1 MNRPLTI
8 AVNAVGPRNVKEIIH
23 SFAGAAMQTGSGTD
37 KLQTIQGLRALAA
50 LLVVFQHALLTVI
63 GTAAAPGSPFYGIV
77 VSTGDNGVFLFF
89 AISGFIMMYTSR
101 NSFGEAGAPRRFIA
115 KRLLRIVPLYWL
127 CMGIY
132 ALKLAAQQ
140 NAPALPELLKSF
152 AFIPYQN
159 AEGFFHP
166 VYPLGWTL
174 NYEMLFY
181 AIFAVTLVLSYRAA
195 TVVVI
200 SVMLALVAAGQW
212 MSADQAG
219 DIAFYYTRPIM
230 LYFVL
235 GIVVFL
241 IYDALKERHLIDIG
255 SGSRFAAFLFL
266 VAVALPLL
274 AGLTG
279 IILSAYAVFAAIFLL
294 LTYATIGRPT
304 GSWNGPAWRLVL
316 LLGEASFSIYLTHSF
331 VMGPM
336 GRIWSA
342 LHLPEGLW
350 WLFCAGA
357 LVGASIFGVLTYLF
371 VEKPLT
377 RLAKSIF
384 SPQSRTSGVSAG

>member
-1 MNRPLTI
+1 MRVTSSN
-8 AVNAVGPRNVKEIIH
+8 E
-23 SFAGAAMQTGSGTD
+23 

-50 LLVVFQHALLTVI
+50 LLVVFQHALLTII
-63 GTAAAPGSPFYGIV
+63 GSAAAPESPFYGIV

-101 NSFGEAGAPRRFIA
+101 GKFGETGASRRFIA

-140 NAPALPELLKSF
+140 NPPVLPDLVRSF

-181 AIFAVTLVLSYRAA
+181 VIFAVSLFLSYRLA
-195 TVVVI
+195 TVLVI
-200 SVMLALVAAGQW
+200 SLMLALVAAGQW
-212 MSADQAG
+212 WGADPSSALG
-219 DIAFYYTRPIM
+219 YYYTRPVL

-235 GIVVFL
+235 GVIVFL
-241 IYDALKERHLIDIG
+241 VYDALKERHPVDIA
-255 SGSRFAAFLFL
+255 SGNCFALFL
-266 VAVALPLL
+266 LIAAAAAPLL
-274 AGLTG
+274 AGMTG
-279 IILSAYAVFAAIFLL
+279 VILSHYAVFLAIFLL
-294 LTYATIGRPT
+294 LSYAAIGRPS
-304 GSWNGPAWRLVL
+304 GNWDGLPWRTVM

-331 VMGPM
+331 VLGPM
-336 GRIWSA
+336 GRIWKA
-342 LHLPEGLW
+342 LHLPDGLW
-350 WLFCAGA
+350 WLFCGGA
-357 LVGASIFGVLTYLF
+357 LVGAAVFGVLTYLF
-371 VEKPLT
+371 VEKPLI
-377 RLAKSIF
+377 RLTTSIF
-384 SPQSRTSGVSAG
+384 SPQRRPAGVSAG

>member
-1 MNRPLTI
+1 
-8 AVNAVGPRNVKEIIH
+8 
-23 SFAGAAMQTGSGTD
+23 MQITSGNE

-50 LLVVFQHALLTVI
+50 LLVVFQHALLTII
-63 GTAAAPGSPFYGIV
+63 GSAAAPGSPFYGIV

-101 NSFGEAGAPRRFIA
+101 GKFGKPGAPRRFIA

-140 NAPALPELLKSF
+140 NAPALPDLVKSF

-181 AIFAVTLVLSYRAA
+181 AIFAVSLVLSYRLA
-195 TVVVI
+195 TALVI
-200 SVMLALVAAGQW
+200 SLMLALVAAGQW
-212 MSADQAG
+212 LGADQSNAM
-219 DIAFYYTRPIM
+219 AYYYTRPIM

-235 GIVVFL
+235 GIIVFL
-241 IYDALKERHLIDIG
+241 AYDALKERQLLDIG
-255 SGSRFAAFLFL
+255 SGNRFALFL
-266 VAVALPLL
+266 VIVAVAAPLL
-274 AGLTG
+274 AGVTG
-279 IILSAYAVFAAIFLL
+279 IILSPYAVFLAISLL
-294 LTYATIGRPT
+294 LAYATIGQPSGRWD
-304 GSWNGPAWRLVL
+304 GLAWRTVL

-331 VMGPM
+331 VLGPM
-336 GRIWSA
+336 GRVWSA
-342 LHLPEGLW
+342 LHLPESMW
-350 WLFCAGA
+350 WLFCGGA
-357 LVGASIFGVLTYLF
+357 LVGAAIFGVLTYLF

-377 RLAKSIF
+377 RVTRAIF
-384 SPQSRTSGVSAG
+384 YPQPRLPGVSAG